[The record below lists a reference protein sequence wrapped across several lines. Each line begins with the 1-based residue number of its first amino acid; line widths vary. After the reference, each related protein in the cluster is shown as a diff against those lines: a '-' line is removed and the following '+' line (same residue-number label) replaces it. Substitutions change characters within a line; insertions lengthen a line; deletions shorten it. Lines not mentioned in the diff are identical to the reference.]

1 MKSLV
6 KMLVTTAAVTSPFIL
21 MAQKAPREIVPFS
34 PNPSIFKEKVAKDL
48 SLSPEPS
55 TTYGF
60 SKHGFTQ
67 QLPTIILDESNP
79 VVHYNMPVV
88 KPGNTSRIL
97 VAEID
102 PDFPYTYKMPVKKLD
117 VVEK

>member
-6 KMLVTTAAVTSPFIL
+6 KMLVTVATVSSPFML
-21 MAQKAPREIVPFS
+21 MAQKAPLELVPFS
-34 PNPSIFKEKVAKDL
+34 PNPKIFKEKVAKDL
-48 SLSPEPS
+48 NLSPQPS
-55 TTYGF
+55 ATYG

-67 QLPTIILDESNP
+67 QLPTIVFDESNS
-79 VVHYNMPVV
+79 VVHYNMPIV
-88 KPGNTSRIL
+88 KPGKASKIL

-102 PDFPYTYKMPVKKLD
+102 PHFPYTYKMPVKKLD